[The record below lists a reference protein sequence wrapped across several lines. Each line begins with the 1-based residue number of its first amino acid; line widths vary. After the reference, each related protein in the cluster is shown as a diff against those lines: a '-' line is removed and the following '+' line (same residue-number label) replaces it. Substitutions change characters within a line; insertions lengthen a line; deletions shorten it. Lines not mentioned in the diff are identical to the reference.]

1 MGRLRMVFRLMVRIP
16 GLKGGFFPARCRTRR
31 RRSSAALPFPSS
43 YACFLRMSSRVSFPR
58 LRPENLAGCSTGL
71 RLPGFQSGFHLIQ
84 VLFTVLR
91 SEEPEPPPR
100 HLDIGHHVRRQLLE
114 LPVNRLRRRDRQL
127 RGGSGRYLQ
136 EKGKKGIVDE
146 IQIQGRGKHP
156 ALLPPAGAGQSQ
168 LIPESQGRKRRRYC
182 PPPPYVDGKI
192 MVIQP

>member
-100 HLDIGHHVRRQLLE
+100 H
-114 LPVNRLRRRDRQL
+114 
-127 RGGSGRYLQ
+127 
-136 EKGKKGIVDE
+136 
-146 IQIQGRGKHP
+146 
-156 ALLPPAGAGQSQ
+156 
-168 LIPESQGRKRRRYC
+168 
-182 PPPPYVDGKI
+182 PPPPPRPPVARRLGAVSPGKEEGGHR
-192 MVIQP
+192 